1 MNEKLLT
8 TSKFS
13 VERRTITSPRGQT
26 ATREIVIHPGA
37 VVILPLLDDGRI
49 VMVRNFRHSIEK
61 TLLEL
66 PAGTCEIDEDPIETA
81 SRELIEET
89 GYRAGTLSPLACF
102 YTSPGITNELM
113 HAYTATDLTRVGQKL
128 NADEELVPEICDS
141 SKLLRLLVSAALED
155 AKTLAVLG
163 IYFASQKA

>member
-1 MNEKLLT
+1 MNETLLT

-13 VERRTITSPRGQT
+13 VARRSVTSPSGQT
-26 ATREIVIHPGA
+26 VTREVVVHPGA
-37 VVILPLLDDGRI
+37 VVILPLLDGGRV
-49 VMVRNFRHSIEK
+49 VMIRNFRHSIEK

-66 PAGTCEIDEDPIETA
+66 PAGTCEVDEDPIETA

-128 NADEELVPEICDS
+128 DPGEELIPEICDLL
-141 SKLLRLLVSAALED
+141 KLRRLLSTAALED